1 MTTMTNHSRK
11 SQRVYRSPS
20 NANEQLFYIKKEAD
34 NIPSAATTTTNTT
47 ANPSLMEIDAED
59 EEAGTI
65 LMSLAQHANRIR
77 NHPSSSNT
85 AAYDEKPARSNS
97 MSIRNLL
104 DPETDA
110 SIIPPHVSP
119 YHSLSS
125 ESKPTFNN
133 NKKGFQI
140 CIAPRTNNNKSF
152 RHPSTV
158 RIPININRSI
168 KHKRNTTHI
177 HISYRIYAHRTS
189 LTRSYETSPYPS
201 AFRAPSNQYQW
212 NPPHPH
218 QKSTYHYQSDTP

>member
-1 MTTMTNHSRK
+1 MSSTHLESLSSSTNMTTMASHSRK

-34 NIPSAATTTTNTT
+34 TTSNNNTS
-47 ANPSLMEIDAED
+47 SLMEIDAED

-77 NHPSSSNT
+77 NHPSSNT
-85 AAYDEKPARSNS
+85 AYDEKPARN
-97 MSIRNLL
+97 
-104 DPETDA
+104 PETDA

-158 RIPININRSI
+158 RIPIHTNKSI

-201 AFRAPSNQYQW
+201 AFRAPPNQYQW
-212 NPPHPH
+212 NTPHPH
-218 QKSTYHYQSDTP
+218 QKPTYHYQSDTS